1 MEYRVTW
8 TVDVDAE
15 NKRDAAIKARAMQL
29 RPGTTATVF
38 EVVARKNGE
47 EFDLRDEFDLAEY
60 DDNSGMRQCLGVCF
74 GHGPVG
80 GEAVYCDGRC
90 NPDD

>member
-8 TVDVDAE
+8 VMDVEA
-15 NKRDAAIKARAMQL
+15 NSPHDAAIKARAAQT

-38 EVVARKNGE
+38 EVVAREGGQDAGLPDEIDLSEDGNGE
-47 EFDLRDEFDLAEY
+47 
-60 DDNSGMRQCLGVCF
+60 GMRQCLGVCF
-74 GHGPVG
+74 GHWPVSG
-80 GEAVYCDGRC
+80 GAVYCDGRC